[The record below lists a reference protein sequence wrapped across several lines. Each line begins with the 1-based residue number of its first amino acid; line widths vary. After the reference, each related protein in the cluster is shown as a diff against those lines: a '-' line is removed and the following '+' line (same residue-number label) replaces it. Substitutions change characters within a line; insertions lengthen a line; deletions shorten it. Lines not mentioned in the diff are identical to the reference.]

1 MSFDFGLT
9 LPDTLDYQRRA
20 GSYWGDVQTRAQQE
34 WNDRRLRDTADREGR
49 MQRDLG
55 RGNMN
60 AYAQRR
66 GQFDNHNSVLY
77 GLQRGDQ
84 TPYTMPGTTT
94 GSMEMFPE
102 PAANAGQGGLVGP
115 SGEALPT
122 PTRQDAIDR
131 GLQPLTPGQAAAG
144 LTQEQ
149 VARLRSTASPVPI
162 RNIMRELNYQ
172 ELRAYNRYIE
182 ATKVNGPRSRSR
194 TGNEREQAEALTQL
208 RALGLDVT
216 PRAPNQEADVL
227 VRTRPRIPSDN
238 LNNLPETFDISSYNN
253 VPTVDIQADTQ
264 GQEAQSQTGATSST
278 TTTPGQVYL
287 GTNDTSGP
295 LQMTPDMELM
305 DMSIQDSMRNAEI
318 YARYGRNDL
327 AEQSMN
333 QALAGQAALHQ
344 QENVLLLRAT
354 AEGNMTAAARLVERL
369 NGRPPN
375 TARFVPTPEDRTRFV
390 LMVRGSDGVERS
402 AYETPITRSELFS
415 SFETAVDAV
424 GSAQRRA
431 ASAAVE
437 NNIRD
442 NQTRIYV
449 ADRDFQARV
458 LATLTTAETARWEA
472 IQRRATEAG
481 SQIHVAT
488 DGDGGVYAIYPEY
501 NQDGSIE
508 WIKEHIRVG
517 PVRTPG
523 TNGTTTTQGLVSDR
537 ITGTGNTVAR
547 VN

>member
-55 RGNMN
+55 RGNLD

-66 GQFDNHNSVLY
+66 GQFNNHNSVLY

-84 TPYTMPGTTT
+84 TPYMMPNSTTT
-94 GSMEMFPE
+94 
-102 PAANAGQGGLVGP
+102 AATATPQNTNTA
-115 SGEALPT
+115 APT
-122 PTRQDAIDR
+122 
-131 GLQPLTPGQAAAG
+131 AG
-144 LTQEQ
+144 LTTELAGGPSVKASGATKQWRQEQ
-149 VARLRSTASPVPI
+149 VGSPTSTPNTQGDANFEPVQNLSALTPEQRRAHEDYIRSHYSGIGSAARRESTARRASEVGLAYDMHGQLLRRRTEENSPG
-162 RNIMRELNYQ
+162 
-172 ELRAYNRYIE
+172 
-182 ATKVNGPRSRSR
+182 T
-194 TGNEREQAEALTQL
+194 
-208 RALGLDVT
+208 ALGTFVGQRGAQIEGRPAVSETADLQ
-216 PRAPNQEADVL
+216 NQ
-227 VRTRPRIPSDN
+227 
-238 LNNLPETFDISSYNN
+238 
-253 VPTVDIQADTQ
+253 
-264 GQEAQSQTGATSST
+264 GATNGTTNST
-278 TTTPGQVYL
+278 GSTTTPGEVYL

-344 QENVLLLRAT
+344 QENILLLRAT

-431 ASAAVE
+431 ASAAID

-472 IQRRATEAG
+472 IQRRVTEAG
-481 SQIHVAT
+481 GQMHVAT
-488 DGDGGVYAIYPEY
+488 DNDGGVYAIYPEY

-508 WIKEHIRVG
+508 WIKEHIHVG
-517 PVRTPG
+517 DVQTPG
-523 TNGTTTTQGLVSDR
+523 TNGTTTAQGLVSDR
-537 ITGTGNTVAR
+537 VTGTGNTTAR
-547 VN
+547 AN